1 MREGDLVVEVR
12 WVANPFRGDKFEEA
26 WQGPA
31 ATVLRYG
38 ASEWQFIRSTDD
50 PLAFIQMAVF
60 PDKIS
65 WERYWYSEEI
75 SEARAAASGLYQVPV
90 LPLFYRVNGAGELAA
105 EPAASQG

>member
-12 WVANPFRGDKFEEA
+12 WVTNPFRGDKFEEA
-26 WQGPA
+26 WRDSA
-31 ATVLRYG
+31 ASVLRYG
-38 ASEWQFIRSTDD
+38 ASEWQFMRSTDD

-75 SEARAAASGLYQVPV
+75 SEARADCSGLYQVPL
-90 LPLFYRVNGAGELAA
+90 LPLFYKIKGAGELVS
-105 EPAASQG
+105 EPASAAS